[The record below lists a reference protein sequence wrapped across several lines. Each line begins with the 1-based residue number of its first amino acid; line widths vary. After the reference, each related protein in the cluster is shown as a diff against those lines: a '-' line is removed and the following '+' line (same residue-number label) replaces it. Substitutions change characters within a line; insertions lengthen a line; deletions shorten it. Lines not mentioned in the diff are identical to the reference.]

1 VVRELLIADLEL
13 ARPPGEAAERVS
25 VSAAGRELVE
35 DVGGALDEDV
45 RLGALAQRGDRK
57 QKARNQKE

>member
-13 ARPPGEAAERVS
+13 ARPPGEAAERVC

-35 DVGGALDEDV
+35 DVVGALDEDV